1 LAARAAADRG
11 RATYLRSKKARLREF
26 HRIIAAFDL
35 PENKDKGVVT
45 LDGCM
50 VKLHADI
57 ARRIGANR

>member
-1 LAARAAADRG
+1 
-11 RATYLRSKKARLREF
+11 
-26 HRIIAAFDL
+26 L